1 MVFGRRRGPDPLLG
15 IVVPVYDVADY
26 LPACLD
32 SILGQSHQ
40 QLDVVV
46 VDDGSP
52 DASGEIAEQYATRDP
67 RVRVVHID
75 NRGLGAARNE
85 GLRHVRGDYLGFAD
99 SDDVVPPAA
108 YATLVDSLERSG
120 SDLATG
126 SIVRWEGDALTEPP
140 WMRRLHNP
148 PRTAMGILDHPELL
162 GDVFAWNKV
171 YRRSF
176 WDDAGLGWPEGVR
189 YEDQPTTTRAFLSA
203 DGVDVLAEVVYH
215 WRIRHDGTSITQQ
228 RASLRDLE
236 DRFATKRMALSSVDA
251 YVAGTTDPRADDL
264 RRVFVDRVLA
274 GDLHRYF
281 AEIPG
286 CDDAWWDLLRTGIA
300 DLFGERS
307 LTHSGLTPAH
317 RLTGWL
323 VEQDRRE
330 EAAAVA
336 TYVRERGRP
345 LDRVPGPYGTRID
358 VPVIDV
364 ETVDPAALA
373 VRASEAG
380 GTVAG

>member
-1 MVFGRRRGPDPLLG
+1 MLG
-15 IVVPVYDVADY
+15 IVVPAYDVADY

-32 SILGQSHQ
+32 SLLAQSHD

-52 DASGEIAEQYATRDP
+52 DSSGEIADQYAARDP

-85 GLRHVRGDYLGFAD
+85 GLRHVRGDYVGFAD
-99 SDDVVPPAA
+99 SDDVVPPTA
-108 YATLVDSLERSG
+108 YAALVGALERSG

-126 SIVRWEGDALTEPP
+126 SIVRWEGSADGGVLLEPP

-148 PRTAMGILDHPELL
+148 ARHDLSPLDHPELL
-162 GDVFAWNKV
+162 GDVFAWNKL

-189 YEDQPTTTRAFLSA
+189 YEDQPTTTRAFLAA
-203 DGVDVLAEVVYH
+203 DGIDVLPDIVYH

-236 DRFATKRMALSSVDA
+236 DRFATKRMALASVDA
-251 YVAGTTDPRADDL
+251 YVAASTDPRAARL
-264 RRVFVDRVLA
+264 RQVFVDRVLA

-286 CDDAWWDLLRTGIA
+286 CDDAWWALLRTGIA
-300 DLFGERS
+300 GLFGDRS
-307 LTHSGLTPAH
+307 LTHSGLTPVH

-323 VEQDRRE
+323 VERDRRE
-330 EAAAVA
+330 EAAAVM
-336 TYVRERGRP
+336 TYAAALGRP
-345 LDRVPGPYGTRID
+345 LGRVEESDGPRLD
-358 VPVIDV
+358 VPVLDV
-364 ETVDPAALA
+364 TTVDPAALA
-373 VRASEAG
+373 VRPHER
-380 GTVAG
+380 